1 MVEIYFLFAQ
11 LRNSV
16 NFDRSLWRR
25 LVTEME
31 IFYCLIFKSNN
42 KDRIYEETRS
52 YRSLPSGFLSLISN
66 FFILAMNVLTPLS
79 KKNSPILAIKFSIF
93 IKPLPMFSL
102 QIRAIFHATLTR
114 PSPTIRLKH

>member
-1 MVEIYFLFAQ
+1 M
-11 LRNSV
+11 
-16 NFDRSLWRR
+16 
-25 LVTEME
+25 EME

-42 KDRIYEETRS
+42 KDRIYEETRTG

-66 FFILAMNVLTPLS
+66 FFILAMNVLMFPLS

-114 PSPTIRLKH
+114 LSPTIRLKH